1 MALGVSGLSL
11 SQTSSECTERKSQ
24 TNSRDTKGT
33 HLSWSGI
40 FTEQSFVVD
49 GEDRC
54 VVINIRNC
62 Y

>member
-24 TNSRDTKGT
+24 TNSRDMTGT

-40 FTEQSFVVD
+40 FTKQRFVVD